1 MNLDYLTG
9 KIFAIW
15 AVSEN
20 KNGKKEQAVFTGIA
34 RWVDGHLFLDRED
47 NKFFQLPDNAL
58 ERIKP
63 VPPSVADI
71 LQEAEFYVP
80 IYIAPIPNDEN
91 PKDYI
96 QTGLKWPE

>member
-1 MNLDYLTG
+1 MVMMPTLPSRPKVTDSLIG
-9 KIFAIW
+9 II
-15 AVSEN
+15 
-20 KNGKKEQAVFTGIA
+20 FTGIA